1 MKIRNLIFILCCLIF
16 VFQSCGGNANQQ
28 QQTSEV
34 DTAEYPLIVF
44 DTTVYNFGKILEG
57 EQVSYKF
64 DFVNA
69 GKKDLVIEKIETS
82 CGCTVPEYD
91 KKPVKPGERGFVRV
105 RFDSS
110 NKEGTVYKTVKVTSN
125 CKDKI
130 LELVITGQIDN

>member
-16 VFQSCGGNANQQ
+16 AFQSCGGNANQQ
-28 QQTSEV
+28 QQTNEV